1 MRSEDLIQLLVK
13 SGQIN
18 NNAPMKGMNRREFQ
32 QRMGLALVAAPVV
45 GGASCGPQES
55 SPRIEKPSPGIDSFE
70 SLKMTLG
77 EADVKIPPKAPEGE
91 NWRYGIGL
99 PFQLASGKAALFCN
113 IKGKRG
119 QDFEAGNDLI
129 VFDSIADG
137 VREIFPIVRNEVRDD
152 PHTGKPADVV
162 KYPTRGGFVPFGAK
176 RPDGSPYPNAGTGFG
191 LNQAIGWPLGGSSA
205 TEDSTRYWYW
215 DVQQYRYDGQVFSV
229 ESSEAV
235 DVGDLLPE
243 WIISDGG
250 LTNAVP
256 DGDDFLVGMTA
267 AEGSAESWN
276 QAGRPAGAGVMR
288 WQRKS
293 ERWVAT
299 SFVRITDLDGSFE
312 PSLIRDTDGSLLFCA
327 RAGSERGRRRLE
339 SRVWRSGDGG
349 ESWEQTIFV
358 LGAIGGSPITLNQAA
373 DGSPYI
379 AANLFEVL
387 LHPIAERFRPKKDDR
402 GIEYA
407 APAGREK
414 LCLWPLNQARD
425 GLETPILVRDSVAEF
440 GLAPSGDTWNIDHPS
455 AMTVQLADGGWH
467 NVIAMRIC
475 DHAEVRE
482 GVDPAPQ
489 TGCYVEEIL
498 SPGEAIPRWNL

>member
-1 MRSEDLIQLLVK
+1 ME
-13 SGQIN
+13 N
-18 NNAPMKGMNRREFQ
+18 MNRREFQ
-32 QRMGLALVAAPVV
+32 QRMGLALAAAPLVV
-45 GGASCGPQES
+45 GASCVPQES
-55 SPRIEKPSPGIDSFE
+55 SPRIEKPSLGIDSSG

-77 EADVKIPPKAPEGE
+77 DADVKTPPEAPEGE

-99 PFQLASGKAALFCN
+99 PFQLAPGKAGLFCN

-129 VFDSIADG
+129 VFDSITDG
-137 VREIFPIVRNEVRDD
+137 VREIFPIVRNEIKDD
-152 PHTGKPADVV
+152 PHTGKAADVV
-162 KYPTRGGFVPFGAK
+162 KYPTRGGFVPLGAK
-176 RPDGSPYPNAGTGFG
+176 RPDGSPYPNVGTGFG

-215 DVQQYRYDGQVFSV
+215 DLQQYRYDGQVFSV

-250 LTNAVP
+250 LTNAIP
-256 DGDDFLVGMTA
+256 DGDDFLVGMTGSEGN
-267 AEGSAESWN
+267 AEEWN

-293 ERWVAT
+293 ERWVPT

-339 SRVWRSGDGG
+339 SRIWRSGDGG
-349 ESWEQTIFV
+349 DSWEQTLFV
-358 LGAIGGSPITLNQAA
+358 LGAVGGSPITLNQAA

-407 APAGREK
+407 SPAGREK
-414 LCLWPLNQARD
+414 LCLWPLNEARD

-455 AMTVQLADGGWH
+455 AMTVRLADGDWH
-467 NVIAMRIC
+467 NIIVMRIC

-482 GVDPAPQ
+482 GADPAPQ
-489 TGCYVEEIL
+489 TGCYLEEIL
-498 SPGEAIPRWNL
+498 SPGEAIPLWNL